1 MKNLILMSIAVLSGL
16 GVSATAQAQAVC
28 SELFQ
33 PSGVEINV
41 SDYSYEKQ
49 VNPAALDSI
58 TFNLLKMTSY
68 SRSSFFNE
76 KNVVEKGEL
85 VLASPLKDGWSV
97 EFEYAAD
104 YRGSSPVFRLKEID
118 LIKPNGEVTTLDK
131 APTNLTGDTL
141 KKEFYP
147 IDPIDSHMIDAQ
159 INMPVTIYSPVFENM
174 GRWAVFAE
182 FIKRGELQA
191 LKEIRELKV
200 LRGKVAARSA
210 IDYTKKVIKKQSF
223 KYFLLGAVMYFYSQ
237 RDVIKNE
244 IIVVDTWD
252 KMKAQSDVA
261 LSNDKMR
268 AEISD
273 LLSKM
278 TQSKVMVPRVFEAPL
293 QFDYSEFS
301 AALKDIDVLNRLER
315 TEVSKPIMAL
325 WDGSKFNLM
334 SAKKIN
340 INIFDSVED
349 DAALV
354 IYFPATSRIVIVSSK
369 WMSYT
374 PSTDL
379 VLPFLL
385 EPGSD
390 IQGNVFNILKEK
402 IKTLKKDSK

>member
-1 MKNLILMSIAVLSGL
+1 
-16 GVSATAQAQAVC
+16 
-28 SELFQ
+28 
-33 PSGVEINV
+33 
-41 SDYSYEKQ
+41 
-49 VNPAALDSI
+49 
-58 TFNLLKMTSY
+58 
-68 SRSSFFNE
+68 
-76 KNVVEKGEL
+76 
-85 VLASPLKDGWSV
+85 
-97 EFEYAAD
+97 
-104 YRGSSPVFRLKEID
+104 
-118 LIKPNGEVTTLDK
+118 
-131 APTNLTGDTL
+131 
-141 KKEFYP
+141 
-147 IDPIDSHMIDAQ
+147 
-159 INMPVTIYSPVFENM
+159 
-174 GRWAVFAE
+174 
-182 FIKRGELQA
+182 
-191 LKEIRELKV
+191 
-200 LRGKVAARSA
+200 
-210 IDYTKKVIKKQSF
+210 
-223 KYFLLGAVMYFYSQ
+223 
-237 RDVIKNE
+237 
-244 IIVVDTWD
+244 VDTWD

-261 LSNDKMR
+261 LSDDKMR
-268 AEISD
+268 SEISD

-402 IKTLKKDSK
+402 MKTLKKDSK